1 MASGRLLDP
10 RAKKGRSEMQIIK
23 KEKGEFG
30 KIKIDFYL
38 NKDREI
44 LVTIEQLAQGFGYKN
59 RKGIERMLERNSYL
73 RSDEYSV
80 IAKVPHSLRG
90 TQETRLFNKR
100 GIFEIGMLSRT
111 EKGKVFRAWLYDYIE
126 GLEKEN
132 ANFRLQRALER
143 PKRLA
148 LNEAINRWEN
158 APKMAYSTVYNLLL
172 KGVTGYNKTQLTAKR
187 GGETGIDCLNSIELA
202 QYQALEDMAIA
213 LINLNFSYQDIK
225 TMVFRQKEKL
235 SQGA

>member
-1 MASGRLLDP
+1 MNIVYMDG
-10 RAKKGRSEMQIIK
+10 K
-23 KEKGEFG
+23 KEP
-30 KIKIDFYL
+30 YTT
-38 NKDREI
+38 NEI
-44 LVTIEQLAQGFGYKN
+44 IAECAE
-59 RKGIERMLERNSYL
+59 IERISVRKLIENHKEDLEVFGILSFEMTKINDGRGRPRKIYHLNEQQATLLITYL
-73 RSDEYSV
+73 DNTKPVREFKKNLVSAFFEMRDELTK
-80 IAKVPHSLRG
+80 IRI
-90 TQETRLFNKR
+90 E
-100 GIFEIGMLSRT
+100 
-111 EKGKVFRAWLYDYIE
+111 RAS
-126 GLEKEN
+126 
-132 ANFRLQRALER
+132 ER

-148 LNEAINRWEN
+148 LNEVINRWES

-213 LINLNFSYQDIK
+213 LINLNFSYQEIK

>member
-1 MASGRLLDP
+1 MNLVYLD
-10 RAKKGRSEMQIIK
+10 GK
-23 KEKGEFG
+23 KEPYTTSEIIAECAELKQDTVQSLIRNHKDDLEVFG
-30 KIKIDFYL
+30 VY
-38 NKDREI
+38 
-44 LVTIEQLAQGFGYKN
+44 G
-59 RKGIERMLERNSYL
+59 
-73 RSDEYSV
+73 
-80 IAKVPHSLRG
+80 
-90 TQETRLFNKR
+90 
-100 GIFEIGMLSRT
+100 FEIRKPS
-111 EKGKVFRAWLYDYIE
+111 KGSLGGRPRKIYHLNEQQATLLITYLDNTKPVREFKVALVKAFFEMRDELTKIRVERAS
-126 GLEKEN
+126 
-132 ANFRLQRALER
+132 ER

>member
-1 MASGRLLDP
+1 M
-10 RAKKGRSEMQIIK
+10 EIIK
-23 KEKGEFG
+23 REKGEFG
-30 KIKIDFYL
+30 EIKIDFYL
-38 NKDREI
+38 NKDRAI
-44 LVTIEQLAQGFGYKN
+44 LVTIEQLAQGFGYQSK
-59 RKGIERMLERNSYL
+59 RAVEKMLERNPYL
-73 RSDEYSV
+73 RESQYSIV
-80 IAKVPHSLRG
+80 TKVPYSTGG

-235 SQGA
+235 SQSA

>member
-1 MASGRLLDP
+1 MNLVYLD
-10 RAKKGRSEMQIIK
+10 GK
-23 KEKGEFG
+23 KEPYTTSEIIAECAELKHDTVQSLIRNHKEDLEVFGVFGFEIRKPSKGSLGGRPRKIYHLNEQQATLLITYLDNTKPVREFKKNLVSAFFEMRDELT
-30 KIKIDFYL
+30 KI
-38 NKDREI
+38 R
-44 LVTIEQLAQGFGYKN
+44 
-59 RKGIERMLERNSYL
+59 IERAS
-73 RSDEYSV
+73 
-80 IAKVPHSLRG
+80 
-90 TQETRLFNKR
+90 
-100 GIFEIGMLSRT
+100 
-111 EKGKVFRAWLYDYIE
+111 EK
-126 GLEKEN
+126 
-132 ANFRLQRALER
+132 

-148 LNEAINRWEN
+148 LNEAINRWES

>member
-1 MASGRLLDP
+1 MNLVYLDG
-10 RAKKGRSEMQIIK
+10 AKEPYTTSEIIA
-23 KEKGEFG
+23 ECAE
-30 KIKIDFYL
+30 
-38 NKDREI
+38 
-44 LVTIEQLAQGFGYKN
+44 
-59 RKGIERMLERNSYL
+59 IERISVRKLIENHKEDLEVFGILSFEMTKINDGRGRPRKIYHLNEQQATLLITYL
-73 RSDEYSV
+73 DNTKPVREFKKNLVSAFFEMRDELTK
-80 IAKVPHSLRG
+80 IRI
-90 TQETRLFNKR
+90 E
-100 GIFEIGMLSRT
+100 
-111 EKGKVFRAWLYDYIE
+111 RAS
-126 GLEKEN
+126 
-132 ANFRLQRALER
+132 ER

-172 KGVTGYNKTQLTAKR
+172 KGVTGYNKAQLTAKR

-235 SQGA
+235 SQSA